1 MKLYSDSAEDV
12 ATVSNFREVTVS
24 HYHLDLNVNF
34 DKKEIDGVAKI
45 DFKCCQD
52 TSLVKLDIHETLTVK
67 GIKLTTG
74 DKKKESEV
82 QYEKKSFTGYGSEL
96 LVKLGIT
103 VKTGDIFSLVI
114 TYITGDGPGVVW
126 LDPEQTAGKTKPYFY
141 TQGQA
146 VLNRSFFPCQ
156 DTPAI
161 KSTYSANVKVPDG
174 FTAVMSTSQ
183 RKEAGTVP
191 NMAGETDNV
200 YFKLPHPIP
209 AYLVALAVGDIQSA
223 KIGPRSRVWTE
234 PCLLEKAKSEFDG
247 VVEDFLQTGEKLF
260 GPYVWETYD
269 LLVMPPSFPF
279 GGMENPCLTF
289 VTPCILVGDKSLTD
303 VVIHE
308 ISHSW
313 FGNLVTNA
321 NWSEF
326 WLNEGFTMF
335 AQRRIMDKLFGTA
348 YTCLEAETGLALLRQ
363 HMDDSGED
371 HPLNRLRVIIEPGVD
386 PDDTYNETPYEKGY
400 CFVSYLQHLVGDA
413 DKFDNFLKSY
423 VEKFQFK
430 SLVAEDTLQFFFES
444 FPELKEKQVDK
455 REGYE
460 FDRWLTTPG
469 WPPYVPDLSAG
480 KELTQPAEQLAD
492 FWAGKTTD
500 GGSTDITKWKTYQV
514 LHFLDKVLEK
524 ERLPDG
530 VITKMMRQYPTIS
543 QTHNAEIRLRWSQ
556 ITIKNNYLEDQSNI
570 RKFLFSQGKQKYTL
584 PIYKALMKS
593 SNEMKQF
600 AEKVF
605 DETKMMLHINVR
617 EYVTKILQR

>member
-1 MKLYSDSAEDV
+1 MTLFSDSATDV
-12 ATVSNFREVTVS
+12 ATVSNFREVVVT
-24 HYHLDLNVNF
+24 HYHLDLDVYF
-34 DKKEIDGVAKI
+34 DRKEIAGAVKV
-45 DFKCCQD
+45 DFKCCKDSGVVQ
-52 TSLVKLDIHETLTVK
+52 LDIHETLTVK
-67 GIKLTTG
+67 TVQLSDG
-74 DKKKESEV
+74 DKKTDL
-82 QYEKKSFTGYGSEL
+82 QFEKKPFTGYGSEL
-96 LVKLGIT
+96 QVKLNT
-103 VKTGDIFSLVI
+103 TMKTGDTFSLVI
-114 TYITGDGPGVVW
+114 SYVTGDGPGVVW
-126 LDPEQTAGKTKPYFY
+126 LDPEQTAGKKKPYFY

-183 RKEAGTVP
+183 RKEPGNVP
-191 NMAGETDNV
+191 NMSGETDNV
-200 YFKLPHPIP
+200 YFNLPFAIP
-209 AYLVALAVGDIQSA
+209 AYLVALAVGDLQSA

-234 PCLLEKAKSEFDG
+234 PCILERARAEFDG
-247 VVEDFLQTGEKLF
+247 VVEDFIQTGEKLF

-269 LLVMPPSFPF
+269 ILVMPPSFPF

-289 VTPCILVGDKSLTD
+289 VTPCLLVGDKSLTD

-363 HMDDSGED
+363 HMDDSGEE

-400 CFVSYLQHLVGDA
+400 CFVSYLQHLVGDV

-423 VEKFQFK
+423 VKKFQFK
-430 SLVAEDTLQFFFES
+430 SLVAEDTLEFFFES
-444 FPELKEKQVDK
+444 FPELKNEQVDK
-455 REGYE
+455 KEGFE
-460 FDRWLTTPG
+460 FDKWLNTPG

-480 KELTQPAEQLAD
+480 KELTKPAEELANY
-492 FWAGKTTD
+492 WAGEIKA
-500 GGSTDITKWKTYQV
+500 GGDTDITKWKTYQV

-524 ERLPDG
+524 ASVPDSS
-530 VITKMMRQYPTIS
+530 IKKMVEQYPAIS
-543 QTHNAEIRLRWSQ
+543 QTHNAEVRLRWSQ
-556 ITIKNNYLEDQSNI
+556 INIKNNYTQDIPNI
-570 RKFLFSQGKQKYTL
+570 RAFLISQGKQKYTL
-584 PIYKALMKS
+584 PVYKALMKS
-593 SNEMKQF
+593 SDEMKKF
-600 AEKVF
+600 AKDVYE
-605 DETKMMLHINVR
+605 ETKSMLHVNVR
-617 EYVTKILQR
+617 NYVEEILQR